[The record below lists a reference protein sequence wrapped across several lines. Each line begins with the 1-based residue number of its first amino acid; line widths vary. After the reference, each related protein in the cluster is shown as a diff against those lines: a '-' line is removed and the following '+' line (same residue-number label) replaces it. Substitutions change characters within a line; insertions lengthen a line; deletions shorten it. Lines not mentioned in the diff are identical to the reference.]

1 MSRFDVTSLIIEA
14 DYLRNKVRLLE
25 SAIARWAVS
34 TSVHRSCD
42 CKFCQVLMDLAV
54 DELLAAV
61 DKDQVVMDAEPA
73 EAEGE

>member
-1 MSRFDVTSLIIEA
+1 
-14 DYLRNKVRLLE
+14 
-25 SAIARWAVS
+25 
-34 TSVHRSCD
+34 
-42 CKFCQVLMDLAV
+42 MDLAV